1 MAKTYVKVIKKDA
14 VINVPFTTD
23 DIAKLQS
30 ILLKHLDKKVNL
42 DDESW
47 IIIEQLCERIDD
59 NAFNQD
65 KTESK
70 EVIF

>member
-42 DDESW
+42 DDDSW
-47 IIIEQLCERIDD
+47 IIIEQLCERIDES
-59 NAFNQD
+59 AFSQD

>member
-1 MAKTYVKVIKKDA
+1 MAKTYVNVIKKDA

-47 IIIEQLCERIDD
+47 IIIEQLCERIDE
-59 NAFNQD
+59 NALKQD

-70 EVIF
+70 EVSF